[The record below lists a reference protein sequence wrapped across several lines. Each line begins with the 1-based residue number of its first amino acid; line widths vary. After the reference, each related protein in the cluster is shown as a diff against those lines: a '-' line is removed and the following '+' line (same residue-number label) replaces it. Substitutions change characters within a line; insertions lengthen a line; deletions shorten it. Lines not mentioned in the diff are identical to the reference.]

1 MQGASHVHGASKY
14 ASGAASGAS
23 IDESEME
30 GSLPPIMG
38 VMGNNSNKM
47 GMQQTYKYDKMADN
61 KAAAKRKKKPKNVSG
76 FDGKRSYSNI
86 PSYGGQQG
94 GVSKTYGGPG
104 VGANLSVASGAGQ
117 AQTVVQPFQLQL
129 EHGGHQQAKSTS
141 LVGQG
146 HPQGNRRSRPGQ
158 ALWEELEGRRRFGRL
173 GAVGVPGCCAGRAAR
188 PSQTG
193 GLCMQQ
199 RESVP

>member
-1 MQGASHVHGASKY
+1 MG
-14 ASGAASGAS
+14 
-23 IDESEME
+23 DESEME

-76 FDGKRSYSNI
+76 FDGKHSYSSI

-104 VGANLSVASGAGQ
+104 AGQ
-117 AQTVVQPFQLQL
+117 AQNKSSNHFNFSSNT
-129 EHGGHQQAKSTS
+129 GGHQQAKSTS

-146 HPQGNRRSRPGQ
+146 HPSQGHVAHSQDNK
-158 ALWEELEGRRRFGRL
+158 RFGKNSKS
-173 GAVGVPGCCAGRAAR
+173 GGV
-188 PSQTG
+188 S
-193 GLCMQQ
+193 
-199 RESVP
+199 